1 MGLKPAIARF
11 SAAMAE
17 SNGRNAQT
25 NTIKILY
32 LDPMLPY
39 PPDEGL
45 KIRSFN
51 ILKEM
56 VNRGYE
62 VTLLCFSN
70 NESTKVEDLRKCL
83 DINVITVFSERPAHS
98 HPLTRIILSIFS
110 RKPFYVRYYWHP
122 RFKRVVKQ
130 LTEKVNFDLLFV
142 FTSWLVLYGLDI
154 NLPRIH
160 DTVDSLVQSYL
171 VGFRNSKSLVHRLYY
186 YLEYKKWAKVYREI
200 YPLYDYLL
208 VTARRDADVISSYP
222 NTNVITIP
230 NGVDT
235 SYFKPLHLEA
245 IPLSMLF
252 VGNMQVL
259 TNSGAALYF
268 IKEIYPRIKQEIPMA
283 RVYIVGKNPPMSLAR
298 MHDGQNIFV
307 TGYVEDVRPYLDRCQ
322 VVVCPLR
329 MASGIQ
335 NKILE
340 AMAMNK
346 PIVTTKIGVGG
357 IEGYAEQDIIVADDV
372 EDFAQRVI
380 ELFTNR
386 ELLQK
391 TGKGGREF
399 VEKNYTWAAAGN
411 KIDCLIKE
419 LVESR
424 AY

>member
-1 MGLKPAIARF
+1 MV
-11 SAAMAE
+11 
-17 SNGRNAQT
+17 
-25 NTIKILY
+25 
-32 LDPMLPY
+32 PY
-39 PPDEGL
+39 PPDDGL
-45 KIRSFN
+45 RIRSFN

-62 VTLLCFSN
+62 VTLLCFTN
-70 NESTKVEDLRKCL
+70 NETKNVEALGNCL
-83 DINVITVFSERPAHS
+83 GINVITLFSERTGHS
-98 HPLTRIILSIFS
+98 HPVTRIILSIFS
-110 RKPFYVRYYWHP
+110 KKPFYVRYYWHP
-122 RFKRVVKQ
+122 RFNRAVKE
-130 LTEKVNFDLLFV
+130 LTGKVNFDLLFV
-142 FTSWLVLYGLDI
+142 FNSCLVLSGLDI

-160 DTVDSLVQSYL
+160 DAVDSQVLSCL
-171 VGFRNSKSLVHRLYY
+171 GGFKNSKSLVHRLYY
-186 YLEYKKWAKVYREI
+186 YLEYKKWAKVHREI

-208 VTARRDADVISSYP
+208 VTARRDADVVSSYP
-222 NTNVITIP
+222 DTNVITIS
-230 NGVDT
+230 NGIDT
-235 SYFKPLHLEA
+235 SYFKPLHLEG

-252 VGNMQVL
+252 VGIMDARS
-259 TNSGAALYF
+259 NSDAALYF
-268 IKEIYPRIKQEIPMA
+268 IKEIYPRIKQRIPMA
-283 RVYIVGKNPPMSLAR
+283 RVYIVGRNPPMSLAR

-329 MASGIQ
+329 MATGIQ

-399 VEKNYTWAAAGN
+399 VEKNYTWASAGN
-411 KIDCLIKE
+411 KIDRLIKE
-419 LVESR
+419 LVKSR